1 MRHFWGF
8 KKKQLKVIASVA
20 SDNKDEMYIPDGPK
34 QVENT
39 LEIKDLRG
47 VIATPLPLGVPK
59 RHALAC
65 PGIYQRIKNPQ
76 MCRIFFAKNH
86 AF

>member
-47 VIATPLPLGVPK
+47 VIATPLP
-59 RHALAC
+59 
-65 PGIYQRIKNPQ
+65 
-76 MCRIFFAKNH
+76 
-86 AF
+86 

>member
-1 MRHFWGF
+1 MTRDSLVVTPVPKRHPLHTPRHANDTSDMRHFWGA
-8 KKKQLKVIASVA
+8 KNKKQLKVIASAV

-47 VIATPLPLGVPK
+47 VIATPLP
-59 RHALAC
+59 
-65 PGIYQRIKNPQ
+65 
-76 MCRIFFAKNH
+76 
-86 AF
+86 

>member
-1 MRHFWGF
+1 
-8 KKKQLKVIASVA
+8 VA

-47 VIATPLPLGVPK
+47 VVATPLP
-59 RHALAC
+59 
-65 PGIYQRIKNPQ
+65 
-76 MCRIFFAKNH
+76 
-86 AF
+86 